1 MKNILRESL
10 GRFPFSLTLIGLV
23 SCNLISAPVAPTF
36 TLTEP
41 PISQGLKLTS
51 TTVSE
56 TSVSPVYTLTSL
68 VPILTGSNDPR
79 VQEFNQE
86 VAALVQ
92 QEVDGFKLSMASAP
106 YPTIANCSYFDLKY
120 SLISPWGKLLSL
132 KFMIDNYFDGAAHP
146 GQTSRTFTFDLASGH
161 QVNLDQLF
169 RPGTNYLQV
178 LADYRKTELA
188 GGDNA
193 FDTTVTGADPLP
205 DNYRALNISVDG
217 LVITFDSYQVAAY
230 AAGPQIVTIP
240 YIELQAIIDPSG
252 PLEVYLQ

>member
-1 MKNILRESL
+1 MI
-10 GRFPFSLTLIGLV
+10 PF
-23 SCNLISAPVAPTF
+23 NKA
-36 TLTEP
+36 
-41 PISQGLKLTS
+41 
-51 TTVSE
+51 
-56 TSVSPVYTLTSL
+56 
-68 VPILTGSNDPR
+68 R
-79 VQEFNQE
+79 
-86 VAALVQ
+86 
-92 QEVDGFKLSMASAP
+92 
-106 YPTIANCSYFDLKY
+106 
-120 SLISPWGKLLSL
+120 